1 MFTKEYNKY
10 FYFFI
15 LGWLLLHI
23 WWAFVGVAFVGVAF
37 VWVAYVWVAYVWVA
51 YVWVAYVGVAFV
63 GVAFVMPPKRGI
75 NSYLIMKNDHL

>member
-51 YVWVAYVGVAFV
+51 FVA
-63 GVAFVMPPKRGI
+63 VAFVMPPKRGI